1 MDKLQ
6 YKISSDYVFPSE
18 VTAADCIMNGFGIS
32 NLLLIGILFVISGCK
47 GFQYPESAPCII
59 VNMDATIQLTQLG
72 TQPVEVTSS
81 LNSSKV
87 DKGFCPGA
95 NGSASNI
102 ILQTTAPLPARI
114 TLLFSKDGQ
123 SVVSMD
129 ITVTF
134 DPDVIFNNTDEGN
147 QVLADVG
154 NTRLSKDTSSYKCDE
169 QQTILFNKKNSS
181 MYTYEF
187 KMTVRNVV
195 IQAFN
200 IVNGTLS
207 EAEEC
212 AADGTTVAPTST
224 ETIETTQPDVTNTGS
239 TTTMAT
245 TDETTVLETTSFIST
260 PTETTPE
267 GTSNTPITPR
277 PDDPPIQSYSAHGE
291 NGTCVL
297 IQCGIQ
303 FEIHYNTTNQKYLL
317 PRVVG
322 YITNEQIATL
332 FETYETDLACN
343 LDEFNRKV
351 ARWRTRWCI
360 TPRNQMPASL
370 CETLDAQASKIIG
383 VPERVIFD
391 GSCNQ
396 PNNTQSLQIQFYDN
410 WDLRLTFSQFDDRGR
425 IKFYLSDIDLTA
437 NLSKELFPD
446 IDNPIFRQNI
456 KTSFATDTITASTEG
471 SYRCTK
477 EAAFLLKD
485 GTVMSTFNL
494 QYAAFQKNITVF
506 SESGISECSSDVETS
521 SVIPI
526 AVGSALGGL
535 IVIVLV
541 AYAIGRRCKEK
552 GDYDTI

>member
-1 MDKLQ
+1 
-6 YKISSDYVFPSE
+6 
-18 VTAADCIMNGFGIS
+18 
-32 NLLLIGILFVISGCK
+32 
-47 GFQYPESAPCII
+47 
-59 VNMDATIQLTQLG
+59 
-72 TQPVEVTSS
+72 
-81 LNSSKV
+81 
-87 DKGFCPGA
+87 
-95 NGSASNI
+95 
-102 ILQTTAPLPARI
+102 
-114 TLLFSKDGQ
+114 
-123 SVVSMD
+123 
-129 ITVTF
+129 
-134 DPDVIFNNTDEGN
+134 
-147 QVLADVG
+147 
-154 NTRLSKDTSSYKCDE
+154 
-169 QQTILFNKKNSS
+169 
-181 MYTYEF
+181 MYMYEF

-212 AADGTTVAPTST
+212 AVDETSVAPTTT
-224 ETIETTQPDVTNTGS
+224 ETIETTEPDVTNTGS
-239 TTTMAT
+239 STTMVI
-245 TDETTVLETTSFIST
+245 TDETTHLIST

-267 GTSNTPITPR
+267 GTSSTPITPR

-303 FEIHYNTTNQKYLL
+303 FEIHYNTTNQK
-317 PRVVG
+317 
-322 YITNEQIATL
+322 QSS
-332 FETYETDLACN
+332 
-343 LDEFNRKV
+343 KV
-351 ARWRTRWCI
+351 
-360 TPRNQMPASL
+360 
-370 CETLDAQASKIIG
+370 IG
-383 VPERVIFD
+383 VPERVTFD
-391 GSCNQ
+391 GGCNQ

-410 WDLRLTFSQFDDRGR
+410 WDLLLTFSQFDDRGR

-446 IDNPIFRQNI
+446 IDNPIFRKNI
-456 KTSFATDTITASTEG
+456 KTNFAKDTITASTEG

-506 SESGISECSSDVETS
+506 SDSGISECSSDVETS